1 MARSQA
7 LNAAGISN
15 DVYVHYTNIDP
26 TKKNVFKKLAEHE
39 KVEFFIGQGYGNDN
53 RKQAKNVISKGMQAA
68 SSGQKEGH
76 GKGRQVSHGVR
87 TLAYEGSGE
96 EDVDLK
102 AAVKTLAKQGVLNRK
117 ALHMTRKLLGSLIA
131 ITGAQEY
138 VVALIKKAESERTGE
153 ICELASNVIG
163 QIAELRGGL
172 QDRYLAVRN
181 HDHI

>member
-1 MARSQA
+1 M
-7 LNAAGISN
+7 
-15 DVYVHYTNIDP
+15 YVHYTNIDP

-53 RKQAKNVISKGMQAA
+53 RKQAKNVISKGVQAA
-68 SSGQKEGH
+68 SSGKKEGH

-138 VVALIKKAESERTGE
+138 VVALIKVRKNEREG
-153 ICELASNVIG
+153 V
-163 QIAELRGGL
+163 RGRRWGRKWDLIIVMHVYIIMRFCILVHCRVLGL
-172 QDRYLAVRN
+172 L
-181 HDHI
+181 